1 MMDLI
6 LFLLVS
12 FSFCYLVVTSY
23 IVAPVRNYFLVKYP
37 YIGKLLSCIQC
48 FGFWSGFLFSLLSYF
63 GLISINQDNIRY
75 SDIPIFS
82 FLLCGLL
89 ASLFSVLANSLIFY
103 LNSRDTY
110 IIEKDKKK
118 NQNE

>member
-1 MMDLI
+1 MMDII
-6 LFLLVS
+6 LFLLFS

-23 IVAPVRNYFLVKYP
+23 IVAPIRNYFLVRLP

-63 GLISINQDNIRY
+63 DLISINQDNIRF
-75 SDIPIFS
+75 SNIPLLS
-82 FLLCGLL
+82 FFICGLL
-89 ASLFSVLANSLIFY
+89 ASLFSVLSNSVIFY

-110 IIEKDKKK
+110 IIEKDKKEK
-118 NQNE
+118 QDE

>member
-1 MMDLI
+1 MIELI
-6 LFLLVS
+6 LFLLIS

-48 FGFWSGFLFSLLSYF
+48 FGFWSGFIFSSLSYF
-63 GLISINQDNIRY
+63 ELISINQDNIKF
-75 SDIPIFS
+75 SNIPLLS
-82 FLLCGLL
+82 FFLCGLL
-89 ASLFSVLANSLIFY
+89 ASLFSVLVNSIIFY

-110 IIEKDKKK
+110 IIEKDKNE